1 MTARNKYQQRKSHIG
16 SGPSDNR
23 CVVYLDND
31 DLRAIKLTAAELDI
45 SRSHAIQLA
54 IRAFC
59 IVHHG
64 RKVDP

>member
-1 MTARNKYQQRKSHIG
+1 MTRRSKYQQRKTHIG

-23 CVVYLDND
+23 CVVYLDNE
-31 DLRAIKLTAAELDI
+31 DLRAITLTAVELDI

-59 IVHHG
+59 IAHHG